1 MDGKQADNYA
11 GQGTGGRG
19 VRNRERTKLMENN
32 SVGAARGQ
40 AWVEVGNNGKRTP
53 SLGILPRR
61 MALQGCRFAYSSIFH
76 SEDNCSTP
84 GAPTLPTHP
93 AKELVGPTA
102 CFCVAC
108 QLRVVDTFLNS
119 EKELHDV
126 NYTDSS
132 SSAHQHSSVGTR
144 PSSSAYVTCGHRTTH
159 LHLVSRRVCGR
170 RDSAAWARLPASTGR
185 SANKSKQL
193 VPLRLGAAMSQKGT
207 KSSEVGA
214 QDRPR
219 SALPA
224 GKQPPFW
231 PCPDPRKQALSKV
244 STSLTPQGAGPPS

>member
-53 SLGILPRR
+53 SLGILPRK

-144 PSSSAYVTCGHRTTH
+144 PSSFACY
-159 LHLVSRRVCGR
+159 L
-170 RDSAAWARLPASTGR
+170 
-185 SANKSKQL
+185 
-193 VPLRLGAAMSQKGT
+193 
-207 KSSEVGA
+207 
-214 QDRPR
+214 
-219 SALPA
+219 
-224 GKQPPFW
+224 W
-231 PCPDPRKQALSKV
+231 PQNH
-244 STSLTPQGAGPPS
+244 TLTPGLQESLRPEGQRSLGTPARQHRPLCQQIQATRPLANQGCNVSERDQKL